1 MVLIQ
6 VPYLGKIHW
15 LHQTKVTLIYSQL
28 MTLEYETRMGT
39 PDPQSTNNF
48 VSWLFEGVLT
58 DLGLQ
63 GIIENAIVFA
73 S

>member
-1 MVLIQ
+1 
-6 VPYLGKIHW
+6 
-15 LHQTKVTLIYSQL
+15 